1 MADNGRVRITLLGP
15 LAVDGRPVRG
25 DRLAAV
31 VRELVAARGRAVSVT
46 ALAEAVWHGAP
57 PDDASGAV
65 QALVSRVRRLGVP
78 VVAVPGGYRTPVEQI
93 ETDAATA
100 RTLAGQAR
108 AALST
113 GDAVAARRAADQ
125 ARACFPELPEPAA
138 EPRLFG
144 EIAALRAE
152 AALAGA
158 GALDDAD
165 LRLLAARTPPDE
177 PAIALLV
184 RLLAA
189 QGRDA
194 EALEVIERLRA
205 ELADRYGTD
214 PSPVVAE
221 VHVALLRG
229 DLARRQEARPGR
241 RATLPGSWRRPGTAL
256 VGRDDDLAQVTA
268 ALAEAPLV
276 TIVATGGA
284 GKTRLAA
291 EVARRAA
298 GAVVVV
304 ELAGVRTP
312 AEVLPTILGAL
323 GGAETTSTVN
333 LERRVLTP
341 RERLRAVAPELDGL
355 LVLDNCEHVLAAAA
369 DVVAD
374 LLDVAAEVAVLATSR
389 APLGLAEEVV
399 HRLGTLPDAE
409 ALGLLDARARAGGAV
424 PTWDTD
430 RALLLCHRLDNLPL
444 ALELAAAR
452 LRHMPIDDVLTGLDD
467 RFALLDDA
475 LRGLP
480 ERHASLWAMVDW
492 SRELLPDAERE
503 LLQRLAVIP
512 ARFTAETA
520 AAVAG
525 LSDVRRG
532 LAVLVEQSLLVL
544 DQEDGE
550 PRWRMLE
557 TVREYGEARL
567 GDRRAAMDGLL
578 GWGRTVAVSLLADV
592 IGPRQLAVLAA
603 VERDSEN
610 LQAALRWAL
619 AIGDEPAVVDVAA
632 TLFQFWMVR
641 GLHLEVSQ
649 WAGQVTHAEDPAAR
663 VRSAILRGK
672 ASGRPLPDADRQVW
686 MGLMIVINGG
696 ITGPSRLVAL
706 GNRTVRTVV
715 RERPEAVSARG
726 AVLAELL
733 PWFGTV
739 EFDRAMMAAERMLGH
754 EDAYVRG
761 MGFFSRA
768 AFRENA
774 GMPAEAIED
783 AERAYAEFEAA
794 GDHWGMAMAAQTV
807 GNSIAVRG
815 TGGAVDWL
823 ALGVRHMEL
832 VGAAQD
838 ARALRINLDAQ
849 LALIGDEEA
858 ETRLHTAATGNP
870 GEDWNL
876 AQANLGLAHVAW
888 QRGEWEQATRYA
900 DAVLRATEAFPVRSP
915 QPRVLFRVAV
925 AVTQLALA
933 AVREAPAADETAR
946 RLLLGSREEVLSTRD
961 VPLVGAWAIGGATL
975 ALHRGDLVTARELW
989 QLGMS
994 VGTNVTGLFP
1004 PGEVQRLT
1012 AALGEDRRAGVRF
1025 EQLGPRIYELMD
1037 EVLRPSSGTPGAPAA
1052 GRR

>member
-31 VRELVAARGRAVSVT
+31 VRELVAARGRAVSGG
-46 ALAEAVWHGAP
+46 ALAEAVWHGDP
-57 PDDASGAV
+57 PEDASGAV

-93 ETDAATA
+93 ETDVATA

-113 GDAVAARRAADQ
+113 GDATAARLTADQ
-125 ARACFPELPEPAA
+125 ARACFPEVPEPAA
-138 EPRLFG
+138 EARLFG
-144 EIAALRAE
+144 EIVALRAE

-177 PAIALLV
+177 PATALLV
-184 RLLAA
+184 RVLAA

-194 EALEVIERLRA
+194 EALDVIERLRT

-214 PSPVVAE
+214 PSPVIAE

-229 DLARRQEARPGR
+229 DLAPRRDGLARKPQAPAR
-241 RATLPGSWRRPGTAL
+241 RGLPGSWRRPGTAL

-268 ALAEAPLV
+268 ALADAPLV

-291 EVARRAA
+291 EVARRAE

-312 AEVLPTILGAL
+312 AEVLPTILAAL
-323 GGAETTSTVN
+323 GGGETTSTVN

-341 RERLRAVAPELDGL
+341 RERLRAAAPELDGL

-374 LLDVAAEVAVLATSR
+374 LIDVAAEVAVLATSR
-389 APLGLAEEVV
+389 APLGLAGEIV

-409 ALGLLDARARAGGAV
+409 ALDLLDARARAGGAV
-424 PTWDTD
+424 PTWDAD
-430 RALLLCHRLDNLPL
+430 RALLLCRRLDNLPL

-492 SRELLPDAERE
+492 SRELLPGAERE

-512 ARFTAETA
+512 ARFTAEAA

-525 LSDVRRG
+525 RSDVRRG

-557 TVREYGEARL
+557 TVREYGEVRL
-567 GDRRAAMDGLL
+567 GDRTAAMEGLL
-578 GWGRTVAVSLLADV
+578 GWARTVAVSWLDDV
-592 IGPRQLAVLAA
+592 IGPRQPSVLHAIA
-603 VERDSEN
+603 RDSDN

-619 AIGDEPAVVDVAA
+619 AIDDEPAVVDVAA

-641 GLHLEVSQ
+641 GLHVEVSQ
-649 WAGQVTHAEDPAAR
+649 WARQVTHADDPAAR
-663 VRSAILRGK
+663 LRSAVLQGK
-672 ASGRPLPDADRQVW
+672 ASGRPLPDADRLVW
-686 MGLMIVINGG
+686 TGLMTVINGG
-696 ITGPSRLVAL
+696 ITGPTRLVAL
-706 GNRTVRTVV
+706 GNRMVRTVM
-715 RERPEAVSARG
+715 RERPETVSARRT
-726 AVLAELL
+726 VLAELL
-733 PWFGTV
+733 PFFGTV
-739 EFDRAMMAAERMLGH
+739 QFDRATLAAERMLGH

-761 MGFFSRA
+761 MGYFSRA
-768 AFRENA
+768 AFRESG
-774 GMPAEAIED
+774 GMPAEAITD
-783 AERAYAEFEAA
+783 AEQAYAEFEAA

-807 GNSIAVRG
+807 GNSILLRG
-815 TGGAVDWL
+815 TSGAVEWL

-832 VGAAQD
+832 IGAAQD
-838 ARALRINLDAQ
+838 ARALRVSLDSQ

-858 ETRLHTAATGNP
+858 EVRLQTAATSNP

-888 QRGEWEQATRYA
+888 QRGKWELVARYTE
-900 DAVLRATEAFPVRSP
+900 AVLRATEVFPVRSP
-915 QPRVLFRVAV
+915 QPRVLFQVAV
-925 AVTQLALA
+925 AVTRLALA
-933 AVREAPAADETAR
+933 TVREEPTADETAR
-946 RLLLGSREEVLSTRD
+946 RLLVRSREEVLSTRD
-961 VPLVGAWAIGGATL
+961 VPLIGAWAIGGATL
-975 ALHRGDLVTARELW
+975 ALHRGDRVTARELW
-989 QLGMS
+989 QLGMG
-994 VGTNVTGLFP
+994 VGTNVVALFP

-1012 AALGEDRRAGVRF
+1012 AALGEDRRVAERF
-1025 EQLGPRIYELMD
+1025 EQLGPRIHELMD
-1037 EVLRPSSGTPGAPAA
+1037 GLLKPSSGTP
-1052 GRR
+1052 